1 MARTLTP
8 ERQAL
13 ALEAKNLREFGY
25 TQQEIADA
33 LSVHQQTVSNW
44 LKIVGN
50 GTSSK
55 VGKQNNLPTIPLVS
69 LPTIDVTLY
78 PCRYEDAGGSIPAG
92 SIDLILTDPLA
103 FTEAIKS
110 IAGGKGEDSA
120 VKETMAAMQKTI
132 EELKEDRWQMQFD
145 VQQKQLQDLAGVLN
159 KSLEAIADMK
169 KERVGRTEMDILHD
183 IATEGIGLAKTELPG
198 LRRDI
203 KEMVGSVALPPAKTL
218 EQREDRKKKFK
229 QALDTDREIEELG
242 QRLFFSE
249 S

>member
-1 MARTLTP
+1 MAEEGEGGKESPFVQDGEGNWALNPNARVGGVELMAYQSL
-8 ERQAL
+8 RQAQEKGEPFDPIT
-13 ALEAKNLREFGY
+13 ALTKASEQMRILRESFGGGGR
-25 TQQEIADA
+25 DSA
-33 LSVHQQTVSNW
+33 L
-44 LKIVGN
+44 
-50 GTSSK
+50 
-55 VGKQNNLPTIPLVS
+55 
-69 LPTIDVTLY
+69 
-78 PCRYEDAGGSIPAG
+78 PAWM
-92 SIDLILTDPLA
+92 TDPLA